1 MADKS
6 PQVGIVMGSDSDSE
20 VMRPAWEVLQQLEIT
35 YETTVAS
42 AHRSPQRVVQYA
54 QTAQQRGIKVI
65 IAGAGWAAHL
75 PGVLAAYTTLPVI
88 GVPISSS
95 PIGGL
100 DALYSIV
107 QMPPGVP
114 VATVGIDTAKNA
126 GLLAAQILALSDTK
140 LAERLHNI
148 RELMDRSIAE
158 KATRIKAESARDS
171 R

>member
-6 PQVGIVMGSDSDSE
+6 LQVGIVLGSDSDLE
-20 VMRPAWEVLQQLEIT
+20 IMRPALEVLQQLEIPF
-35 YETTVAS
+35 EVTVAS
-42 AHRSPQRVVQYA
+42 AHRSPQRAVEYA

-65 IAGAGWAAHL
+65 IAAAGWAAHL
-75 PGVLAAYTTLPVI
+75 PGALAAHTILPVI

-114 VATVGIDTAKNA
+114 VATVGVDTAKNA

-140 LAERLHNI
+140 LAERLYKLKEQM
-148 RELMDRSIAE
+148 RRSTEE
-158 KATRIKAESARDS
+158 KATRIEESARDN

>member
-6 PQVGIVMGSDSDSE
+6 PQVGIVMGSDSDME
-20 VMRPAWEVLQQLEIT
+20 IMRPALEALQQLEIPF
-35 YETTVAS
+35 ETTVAS
-42 AHRSPQRVVQYA
+42 AHRSPQRAVEYA
-54 QTAQQRGIKVI
+54 QTAQKRGIKVI
-65 IAGAGWAAHL
+65 IAAAGWAAHL
-75 PGVLAAYTTLPVI
+75 PGAIAAYTILPVI

-126 GLLAAQILALSDTK
+126 GLLAAQILALSDIK
-140 LAERLHNI
+140 LAERLHSLKEQM
-148 RELMDRSIAE
+148 RRSTEE
-158 KATRIKAESARDS
+158 KAGRVEESPRDS

>member
-1 MADKS
+1 MADES
-6 PQVGIVMGSDSDSE
+6 PQVGIVMGSDSDME
-20 VMRPAWEVLQQLEIT
+20 IMRPALEMLQQLEIT
-35 YETTVAS
+35 FEATVAS
-42 AHRSPQRVVQYA
+42 AHRSPQRAVEYA

-65 IAGAGWAAHL
+65 IAAAGWAAHL
-75 PGVLAAYTTLPVI
+75 PGVIAAYTILPVI

-114 VATVGIDTAKNA
+114 VATVGVDTAKNA
-126 GLLAAQILALSDTK
+126 ALLAAQILAISDTQ
-140 LAERLHNI
+140 LAERLHNLKEQM
-148 RELMDRSIAE
+148 RRSTEE
-158 KATRIKAESARDS
+158 KAGRVEESARDS

>member
-1 MADKS
+1 MTENT
-6 PQVGIVMGSDSDSE
+6 PQVGIVMGSDSDLE
-20 VMRPAWEVLQQLEIT
+20 IMRPALEVLQQLEIPF
-35 YETTVAS
+35 EVTVAS
-42 AHRSPQRVVQYA
+42 AHRSPQRAVEYA

-65 IAGAGWAAHL
+65 IAAAGWAAHL
-75 PGVLAAYTTLPVI
+75 PGALAAYTILPVI

-114 VATVGIDTAKNA
+114 VATVGIDTARNA
-126 GLLAAQILALSDTK
+126 GLLAAQILALSDTQ
-140 LAERLHNI
+140 LSERLHNLK
-148 RELMDRSIAE
+148 EHLRSSTEE
-158 KATRIKAESARDS
+158 KATRVEESARDS

>member
-1 MADKS
+1 VADKA
-6 PQVGIVMGSDSDSE
+6 PQVGIIMGSDSDLE
-20 VMRPAWEVLQQLEIT
+20 IMRPALEVLQQLEISF
-35 YETTVAS
+35 EATVAS
-42 AHRSPQRVVQYA
+42 AHRSPKRATEYA

-65 IAGAGWAAHL
+65 IAAAGWAAHL
-75 PGVLAAYTTLPVI
+75 PGVIAAYTILPVI

-114 VATVGIDTAKNA
+114 VATVGVDTAKNA
-126 GLLAAQILALSDTK
+126 ALLAAQILALSDAQ
-140 LAERLHNI
+140 LAERLLDLK
-148 RELMDRSIAE
+148 EQMQSSTEE
-158 KATRIKAESARDS
+158 KAAHVEESARDS